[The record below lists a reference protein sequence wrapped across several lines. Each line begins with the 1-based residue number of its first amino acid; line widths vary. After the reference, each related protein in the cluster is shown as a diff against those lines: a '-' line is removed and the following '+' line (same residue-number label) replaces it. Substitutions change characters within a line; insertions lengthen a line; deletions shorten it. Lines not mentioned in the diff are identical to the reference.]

1 MNKQFDF
8 NKMSGD
14 VLSIALIAGGGVL
27 VYYAIT
33 RVPTSNGSPLKPTTN
48 AFASGKDWAMNRDN
62 MDLSRG
68 SIVTKSIG
76 NIGTPKHYVPDRV
89 GVLHELHFPDGNVPH
104 CGCRKDKPMY

>member
-1 MNKQFDF
+1 
-8 NKMSGD
+8 MSGD

-33 RVPTSNGSPLKPTTN
+33 RVPSAGISTYKTPTN

-62 MDLSRG
+62 MDLSNG
-68 SIVTKSIG
+68 YFTTKSIG
-76 NIGTPKHYVPDRV
+76 NIGTPKQYVADRA

-104 CGCRKDKPMY
+104 CNCRKDIPSH